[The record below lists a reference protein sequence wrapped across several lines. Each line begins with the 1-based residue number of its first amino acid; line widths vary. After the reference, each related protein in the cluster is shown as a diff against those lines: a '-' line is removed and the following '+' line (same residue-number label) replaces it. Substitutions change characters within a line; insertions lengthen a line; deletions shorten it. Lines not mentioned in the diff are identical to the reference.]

1 VSAGRSLQLPPRVNI
16 MLAFLVQL
24 LWPRAPGGR
33 VCGDPEA
40 RISQEF
46 GVGAD
51 REGQHDAKCN
61 SVAENIFRRRMTMNT
76 SPLPRP
82 EAPRARRLAGTLAS
96 QTADQPSR
104 PRAGLTCLKTKTDG
118 VVRSDIS
125 RSTRKISRVVPSVE
139 CRQHQGVFS
148 NTSSASAA
156 AHSPKPFPGCY
167 LLASCPDS
175 ILSIAIEIMRQH
187 NQFNCAGDAD
197 DAMHKKV
204 MAANEMDENV
214 RGWRTAWKGKT
225 CQAITMLRTIY
236 PDKNLVVIAIS
247 GGPECDVER
256 AALFSGSIS
265 NSLGTEYR
273 LKQIGDIADLKA
285 YFERGAPIP

>member
-1 VSAGRSLQLPPRVNI
+1 MSAWRSLQLPPRVNI
-16 MLAFLVQL
+16 MLASMVQL
-24 LWPRAPGGR
+24 LWLRAPGGR

-51 REGQHDAKCN
+51 REGQHDAKCK
-61 SVAENIFRRRMTMNT
+61 SVAENILWRRMTMKT

-82 EAPRARRLAGTLAS
+82 ETPSARRLASTQAS
-96 QTADQPSR
+96 QTAGQ
-104 PRAGLTCLKTKTDG
+104 
-118 VVRSDIS
+118 
-125 RSTRKISRVVPSVE
+125 RKISRVIPSVE

-187 NQFNCAGDAD
+187 
-197 DAMHKKV
+197 
-204 MAANEMDENV
+204 
-214 RGWRTAWKGKT
+214 
-225 CQAITMLRTIY
+225 
-236 PDKNLVVIAIS
+236 
-247 GGPECDVER
+247 
-256 AALFSGSIS
+256 
-265 NSLGTEYR
+265 
-273 LKQIGDIADLKA
+273 KQ
-285 YFERGAPIP
+285 

>member
-1 VSAGRSLQLPPRVNI
+1 MFNI
-16 MLAFLVQL
+16 MLASMVQL
-24 LWPRAPGGR
+24 LWPKEPHSPGGR
-33 VCGDPEA
+33 VCGGPEA
-40 RISQEF
+40 SVSQEF

-51 REGQHDAKCN
+51 REGQHDAKCK
-61 SVAENIFRRRMTMNT
+61 SVAENISRRRMTMNR

-82 EAPRARRLAGTLAS
+82 ETPSARRLASTLAS
-96 QTADQPSR
+96 RTAGQ
-104 PRAGLTCLKTKTDG
+104 
-118 VVRSDIS
+118 
-125 RSTRKISRVVPSVE
+125 RKISRVIPSVE

-156 AHSPKPFPGCY
+156 AQSPEPFPGCY
-167 LLASCPDS
+167 LLASCPDR
-175 ILSIAIEIMRQH
+175 ILSIAIKIMRQH
-187 NQFNCAGDAD
+187 KQFNCAGDAD

-204 MAANEMDENV
+204 MAATEMDENV

-236 PDKNLVVIAIS
+236 PDKKLVVIAIS

-273 LKQIGDIADLKA
+273 LKQIGDIGDLKA